1 MAKNAASRFKF
12 KDNLTSIDYQKIM
25 IEQNQTIIQLLS
37 LQQKDL
43 VHGAFNTTILGIYQ
57 DAIKGYFDEK
67 AIDLSKLSERQR
79 FKLEELKNKKARGID
94 ITNLAEIYDLQDYIS
109 MDKD

>member
-1 MAKNAASRFKF
+1 MAKNAATRFKF

-37 LQQKDL
+37 LQQNDL
-43 VHGAFNTTILGIYQ
+43 VHGVLNTTILRMYQ

-67 AIDLSKLSERQR
+67 AIDLGKLSERQR